1 MYLRYSTVCRLI
13 FALLLCSS
21 FDQIF
26 YDEERHQQRFEYI
39 PFIVKEV
46 TTLTLKSK
54 LRIVLGSKLEKLKT
68 ISHGRRRTSNFGRA
82 VNGL

>member
-26 YDEERHQQRFEYI
+26 YDEKRHQQRFEYI
-39 PFIVKEV
+39 PFILEEV
-46 TTLTLKSK
+46 TNFTLKRNLK
-54 LRIVLGSKLEKLKT
+54 IILGLKPELKT
-68 ISHGRRRTSNFGRA
+68 ISHGRKRTSNFGRA
-82 VNGL
+82 VNVL